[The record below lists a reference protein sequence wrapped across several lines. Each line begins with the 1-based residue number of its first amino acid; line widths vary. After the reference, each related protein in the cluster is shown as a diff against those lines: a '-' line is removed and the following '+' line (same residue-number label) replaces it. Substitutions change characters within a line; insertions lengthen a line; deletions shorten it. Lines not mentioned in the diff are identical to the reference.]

1 MDKLETAFKG
11 SILTKSR
18 GVTNEVPTQVKNQ
31 DLVTQRRGQI
41 IEAAVPLFV
50 ANGFHKTTTRQIAK
64 AAGFSVGS
72 MYEYVNSK
80 EDILYLV
87 CLSIHDEVERGVT
100 SALDH
105 AESGLMA
112 LRQLIR
118 EFLMVCNRMAEQIQL
133 MYQVTKSL
141 PSQWKRR
148 VLENEIGITQM
159 IVDALKRIATTEKLE
174 GISDGEFDL
183 LANNITIIGHMWTFR
198 RWYLSQQHSIEEYIR
213 FQTEF
218 VLAAFPVKMKQGKK

>member
-1 MDKLETAFKG
+1 MDFQGGIGIRENILDKG
-11 SILTKSR
+11 KKGT
-18 GVTNEVPTQVKNQ
+18 GEVPTQVKNP

-41 IEAAVPLFV
+41 IAAAVPLFV

-87 CLSIHDEVERGVT
+87 CLSIHDEVARGVA
-100 SALDH
+100 SALSQS
-105 AESGLMA
+105 EGGLMA
-112 LRQLIR
+112 LRRLIR
-118 EFLMVCNRMAEQIQL
+118 EFLLVCHKMEDQIQL

-141 PSQWKRR
+141 PPQWKRR
-148 VLENEIGITQM
+148 VLENEIEITHLV
-159 IVDALKRIATTEKLE
+159 VDALKRIAESEGME
-174 GISDGEFDL
+174 GISDAQFDMV
-183 LANNITIIGHMWTFR
+183 ANNITILGHMWTFR
-198 RWYLSQQHSIEEYIR
+198 RWYLAQYHTIDEFID

-218 VLAAFPVKMKQGKK
+218 VLAAFPVDA

>member
-1 MDKLETAFKG
+1 MEKKR
-11 SILTKSR
+11 S
-18 GVTNEVPTQVKNQ
+18 VTGEVPTQVKNP

-50 ANGFHKTTTRQIAK
+50 ANGFHKTTTREIAR

-100 SALDH
+100 SALAK
-105 AESGLMA
+105 AETGRKA
-112 LRQLIR
+112 LVEVIR
-118 EFLMVCNRMAEQIQL
+118 EFFMVCHKMADQIQL

-148 VLENEIGITQM
+148 VLENEIRITRL
-159 IVDALKRIATTEKLE
+159 VEDALRRIAVSEQIT
-174 GISDGEFDL
+174 GMSDRDL
-183 LANNITIIGHMWTFR
+183 DLAANNITILGHMWAFR
-198 RWYLSQQHSIEEYIR
+198 RWYLAHTYSIEDYIR
-213 FQTEF
+213 LQTAF
-218 VLAAFPVKMKQGKK
+218 IMAAFPEPPPD

>member
-1 MDKLETAFKG
+1 MGKLETAFKG
-11 SILTKSR
+11 SILVKSR
-18 GVTNEVPTQVKNQ
+18 GVTNEVPTQVKNP

-72 MYEYVNSK
+72 IYEYVNSK

-100 SALDH
+100 LALDN
-105 AESGLMA
+105 AESGLIA

-118 EFLMVCNRMAEQIQL
+118 EFLMVCHRMAEQIQL

-148 VLENEIGITQM
+148 VLENEIGTTQM
-159 IVDALKRIATTEKLE
+159 VVDALKRIAASEKLD

-183 LANNITIIGHMWTFR
+183 LANNITILGHMWTFR
-198 RWYLSQQHSIEEYIR
+198 RWYLSQQHSIEEYIQ

-218 VLAAFPVKMKQGKK
+218 VLAAFPVKLK

>member
-1 MDKLETAFKG
+1 MEKKLKSTA
-11 SILTKSR
+11 
-18 GVTNEVPTQVKNQ
+18 EVPTKVKNP
-31 DLVTQRRGQI
+31 DLVTQRRRQI

-50 ANGFHKTTTRQIAK
+50 EHGFHKTTTRQIAK

-87 CLSIHDEVERGVT
+87 CLSIHDEMERGVS
-100 SALDH
+100 SALSKAKSGRTAL
-105 AESGLMA
+105 AEV
-112 LRQLIR
+112 IR
-118 EFLMVCNRMAEQIQL
+118 EFFMVCHKMEDQIQL

-148 VLENEIGITQM
+148 VLENEIRNTQLL
-159 IVDALKRIATTEKLE
+159 VDALKRITVSEKMGE
-174 GISDGEFDL
+174 ISDRDL
-183 LANNITIIGHMWTFR
+183 DLTANNITILGHMWTFR
-198 RWYLSQQHSIEEYIR
+198 RWYLIHQHTIEEYIQ

-218 VLAAFPVKMKQGKK
+218 ILAAFTNQLQD